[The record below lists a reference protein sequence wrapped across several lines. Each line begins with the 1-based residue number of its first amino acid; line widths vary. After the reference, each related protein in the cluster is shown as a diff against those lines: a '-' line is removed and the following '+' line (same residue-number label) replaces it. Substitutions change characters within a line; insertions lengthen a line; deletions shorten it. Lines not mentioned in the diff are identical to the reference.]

1 MEVDALQHFQRAKT
15 LMDILYCY
23 HIEGKGTTILQNAQ
37 ILRKKLCALDKK
49 Q

>member
-37 ILRKKLCALDKK
+37 ILREKLCGFHEK